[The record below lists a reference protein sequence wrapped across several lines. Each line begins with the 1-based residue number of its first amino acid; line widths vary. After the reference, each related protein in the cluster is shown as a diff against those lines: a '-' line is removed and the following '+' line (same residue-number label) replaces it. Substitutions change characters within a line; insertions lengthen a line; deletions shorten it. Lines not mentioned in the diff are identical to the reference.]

1 MLSLIY
7 APIFFRQ
14 FNKLEK
20 DLQEDVLEKIE
31 MFKDVSNH
39 QYLKVHKLHGKLNNH
54 YSFSVN
60 YTHRIIFEYA
70 KKKSVNI
77 LAIGDHNIY
86 K

>member
-1 MLSLIY
+1 MLSLVY
-7 APIFFRQ
+7 APVFVRQ
-14 FNKLEK
+14 LNKLDENLKEEVVEK
-20 DLQEDVLEKIE
+20 NE

-39 QYLKVHKLHGKLNNH
+39 QYLKVHKLHGKLNNR

-60 YTHRIIFEYA
+60 YNYRIIFEYA
-70 KKKSVNI
+70 TKNNVNI

>member
-7 APIFFRQ
+7 APVFIRQ
-14 FNKLEK
+14 LNKLDIDFRE
-20 DLQEDVLEKIE
+20 EVVEKIE

-39 QYLKVHKLHGKLNNH
+39 QYLKVHKLHGKLNNR

-70 KKKSVNI
+70 TKNSINI